1 MSLRSKRTR
10 IYLAIAI
17 VIALGFLV
25 PPSINLN
32 RFRAKLSE
40 SLSRSL
46 GRQVSVQD
54 VRLRLLPLPGFTFR
68 QLRISDDEFSAE
80 PILQTGDENGVA
92 TLRISSLWRG
102 RLEIASVSLTQ
113 ASLNLVRDAS
123 GHWNMERL
131 VNRAAQVPSAP
142 TAKKKPEWRPR
153 FPYIEITESRINFK
167 FGPEKKP
174 FALSDA
180 QFAIWLAAENRWNVR
195 LKAIPLRTDESV
207 TDTGTI
213 RISGSFDRASE
224 FAKTPFHFQFTWEQ
238 PEVNAIAQI
247 VRGHDPGWRGAVDLN
262 AELKGTPADF
272 TARLNVDI
280 EEFRRYDIAR
290 STPFNLHVN
299 CEQRFRSSVLET
311 SAKDQ
316 LDFNCKAPLGSGVL
330 NAQGELHPLGKAPE
344 YSVRLVA
351 SEVPLASLVRMA
363 LHAKST
369 LPSDLNADGILDGS
383 WTIEG
388 SAGSPAIWN
397 GTLTAANAVLR
408 SHGLD
413 HALIFPRTV
422 VVNFEPA
429 QNTSLRV
436 RHTEVTIPYSRA
448 LLQPVALD
456 LGGDATVSAAIDAN
470 GYSVELN
477 GDVNWQRLIQVAQSV
492 GLRPPSVDLRGSGE
506 IDARYSGEWR
516 HFASPTVSAQAQIRT
531 ATVALR
537 GFSEPMHVKGGTF
550 TFDGDSFA
558 ANGLQASF
566 PHAKVELVASVS
578 GSRKCERYL
587 ACNLNFI
594 LQADQLREASLREV
608 LSVPSS
614 GMSLPFFSSGREF
627 EAKWLL
633 EIPSSGTISVQHLS
647 LAKLH
652 AGSAS
657 AQLEVAH
664 GKLLVRRWTA
674 DVFGGKSSG
683 EWAFDFSGKAPAITA
698 EGSLRHVHADEL
710 EDERSEGRPSGYV
723 DVNYRLSMS
732 GDNADALT
740 SSLAG
745 SGNFSW
751 HNGSIQTSAADQPD
765 SSVLSFAV
773 WSGQFA
779 LGKQRVTFESTKM
792 VSPSGMREV
801 SGEIALTRE
810 LNLKLVKSQGAG
822 VLATESNPKPGVARE
837 QAKLDQ
843 SR

>member
-10 IYLAIAI
+10 VYLAIAI

-32 RFRAKLSE
+32 RFRTRLSE

-80 PILQTGDENGVA
+80 PILQTGDEDGVA

-142 TAKKKPEWRPR
+142 TAKKQPEWRPR
-153 FPYIEITESRINFK
+153 FPYIEINESRINFK
-167 FGPEKKP
+167 FGAEKKP

-180 QFAIWLAAENRWNVR
+180 QFALWLAAENRWNVR
-195 LKAIPLRTDESV
+195 LKAVPLRTDESV
-207 TDTGTI
+207 TDTGVI
-213 RISGSFDRASE
+213 KISGSFDRASE

-238 PEVNAIAQI
+238 PEVSAIAQI
-247 VRGHDPGWRGAVDLN
+247 VHGHDPGWRGAVDLN

-272 TARLNVDI
+272 TARLKADI

-299 CEQRFRSSVLET
+299 CEHRFRASVVET

-316 LDFNCKAPLGSGVL
+316 LDFDCKAPLGSGVL
-330 NAQGELHPLGKAPE
+330 NAQGELHPLGKSPQ
-344 YSVRLVA
+344 YSLRLVA
-351 SEVPLASLVRMA
+351 SEVPLASLMRVA

-369 LPSDLNADGILDGS
+369 LPNDLSAEGILDGS

-397 GTLTAANAVLR
+397 GTFTAGNAVLR
-408 SHGLD
+408 SHVLD
-413 HALIFPRTV
+413 RALIFPRNV

-429 QNTSLRV
+429 QNTNLRV

-448 LLQPVALD
+448 VLQPVALD
-456 LGGDATVSAAIDAN
+456 LGGDATLSAFIDAN
-470 GYSVELN
+470 GYSIELN
-477 GDVNWQRLIQVAQSV
+477 GDVNWQRLMQIARCI
-492 GLRPPSVDLRGSGE
+492 GLRAPSVDLRGTGAIE
-506 IDARYSGEWR
+506 ARYSGQWR
-516 HFASPTVSAQAQIRT
+516 YFAPPTVAAQAQIRS
-531 ATVALR
+531 ATVPLR
-537 GFSEPMHVKGGTF
+537 GFSEPLHVRGGTF
-550 TFDGDSFA
+550 AFDSDSFIA
-558 ANGLQASF
+558 EGLQASF
-566 PHAKVELVASVS
+566 PHARLELVASVK
-578 GSRKCERYL
+578 GSRNCERYL
-587 ACNLNFI
+587 ACNLDFT
-594 LQADQLREASLREV
+594 LQADQLREAALREV
-608 LSVPSS
+608 LSVPKS
-614 GMSLPFFSSGREF
+614 GISLPFFNSGRAF

-633 EIPSSGTISVQHLS
+633 DIPSSGTISIQHLT
-647 LAKLH
+647 LPKMH
-652 AGSAS
+652 AGNAN
-657 AQLEVAH
+657 AQLEIAN
-664 GKLLVRRWTA
+664 GKVQVRRWNA

-683 EWAFDFSGKAPAITA
+683 EWAFDFSGKVPLITA
-698 EGSLRHVHADEL
+698 AGSLRRVHVDQL
-710 EDERSEGRPSGYV
+710 ESAHSDGRPTGYV
-723 DVNYRLSMS
+723 DVSYRVSMS
-732 GDNADALT
+732 GNNADALS

-751 HNGSIQTSAADQPD
+751 HNGTIQTSAADSQDP
-765 SSVLSFAV
+765 SVLTFGL
-773 WSGQFA
+773 WSGEFA
-779 LGKQRVTFESTKM
+779 LGKQRVTLESTKM
-792 VSPSGMREV
+792 VSTSGMREV
-801 SGEIALTRE
+801 SGEIALNRE
-810 LNLKLVKSQGAG
+810 LNLRLVKSAGAG
-822 VLATESNPKPGVARE
+822 VLASESNPKPGAARE

>member
-131 VNRAAQVPSAP
+131 VNRAAQVPTAP
-142 TAKKKPEWRPR
+142 TARKKPEWRPR

-180 QFAIWLAAENRWNVR
+180 QFALWLAAENRWNVR

-213 RISGSFDRASE
+213 KISGSFDRASE

-247 VRGHDPGWRGAVDLN
+247 VHGHDPGWRGAVDLN

-272 TARLNVDI
+272 ATRLNADI

-290 STPFNLHVN
+290 STPFNLHIN
-299 CEQRFRSSVLET
+299 CEQRFRANIVET

-316 LDFNCKAPLGSGVL
+316 LDFDCKAPLGSGVL
-330 NAQGELHPLGKAPE
+330 NAQGELHPLGTASE
-344 YSVRLVA
+344 YSARLVA

-369 LPSDLNADGILDGS
+369 LPSDLNADGTLDGS

-388 SAGSPAIWN
+388 SAGSPTIWN
-397 GTLTAANAVLR
+397 GTFTATNAVVR
-408 SHGLD
+408 SHVLE
-413 HALIFPRTV
+413 HALLFPRKV

-429 QNTSLRV
+429 QNTNLTV
-436 RHTEVTIPYSRA
+436 RHAEVTIPYSRA
-448 LLQPVALD
+448 VLEPVALD
-456 LGGDATVSAAIDAN
+456 LGGDATLSAAIDPSE
-470 GYSVELN
+470 YSIELHGN
-477 GDVNWQRLIQVAQSV
+477 VNWQRLTQIARCV
-492 GLRPPSVDLRGSGE
+492 GLHPPSADLRGSGE

-516 HFASPTVSAQAQIRT
+516 HFAAPTVSAQAQIHT

-537 GFSEPMHVKGGTF
+537 GFSEPLHVRGGTF

-558 ANGLQASF
+558 AQGLQASF
-566 PHAKVELVASVS
+566 PHAKLELVASIS
-578 GSRKCERYL
+578 GSHKCERYL
-587 ACNLNFI
+587 ACNLDFT
-594 LQADQLREASLREV
+594 LQADQLREAAVREV

-614 GMSLPFFSSGREF
+614 GMNLPFFSSGRQF

-633 EIPSSGTISVQHLS
+633 DMPSSGTISVQHLS
-647 LAKLH
+647 LAKIH
-652 AGSAS
+652 AGNAS
-657 AQLEVAH
+657 AQLEVAS
-664 GKLLVRRWTA
+664 GTVLVKRWTA

-683 EWAFDFSGKAPAITA
+683 EWAFDFSGKAPAIKA
-698 EGSLRHVHADEL
+698 QGSLRHVHADQL
-710 EDERSEGRPSGYV
+710 EHAPSEDHASGYV

-732 GDNADALT
+732 GSNADALT

-745 SGNFSW
+745 SGNFLW
-751 HNGSIQTSAADQPD
+751 HNGSIPASAADQEAP
-765 SSVLSFAV
+765 SVLSFGL

-792 VSPSGMREV
+792 LSPSGVREV
-801 SGEIALTRE
+801 NGEIALNRA
-810 LNLKLVKSQGAG
+810 LNLRLVKSQGAG
-822 VLATESNPKPGVARE
+822 VLASESSPKPGAARE

>member
-10 IYLAIAI
+10 IYLAIAV

-32 RFRAKLSE
+32 RFRARLSD

-46 GRQVSVQD
+46 GRLVSVQD

-80 PILQTGDENGVA
+80 PILQTGDQNGVA

-113 ASLNLVRDAS
+113 ASLNLVRDAN
-123 GHWNMERL
+123 GHWNVERL

-272 TARLNVDI
+272 MARLNVDI

-436 RHTEVTIPYSRA
+436 RHTELTIPYSRA

-477 GDVNWQRLIQVAQSV
+477 GDVNWQRLIQVSQSV

-537 GFSEPMHVKGGTF
+537 GFSEPLHVKGGTF
-550 TFDGDSFA
+550 TFDGDSFTA
-558 ANGLQASF
+558 EGLQASF
-566 PHAKVELVASVS
+566 PHAKLELLASIK
-578 GSRKCERYL
+578 GSRNCERYL
-587 ACNLNFI
+587 ACKLDFS
-594 LQADQLREASLREV
+594 LQADQLRETALREV
-608 LSVPSS
+608 LLIPSS
-614 GMSLPFFSSGREF
+614 GINLPFFSSGREF

-633 EIPSSGTISVQHLS
+633 EIPSSGTISVQHLT
-647 LAKLH
+647 LPKIH
-652 AGSAS
+652 AGNAS
-657 AQLEVAH
+657 AQLEVAS
-664 GKLLVRRWTA
+664 GKLRVRRWTA

-683 EWAFDFSGKAPAITA
+683 EWAFDFSGKAPVITA
-698 EGSLRHVHADEL
+698 AGSLRRVHADQL
-710 EDERSEGRPSGYV
+710 EGARSEDRPTGTV
-723 DVNYRLSMS
+723 DVNYSLSMA
-732 GDNADALT
+732 GNNAEDFA

-751 HNGSIQTSAADQPD
+751 HNGTIQTSAADREDP
-765 SSVLSFAV
+765 SMLTFGL
-773 WSGQFA
+773 WSGAFA
-779 LGKQRVTFESTKM
+779 LGKQRVTLESTKM
-792 VSPSGMREV
+792 VSTSGVREV
-801 SGEIALTRE
+801 SGEIALNRE
-810 LNLKLVKSQGAG
+810 LNLRVVKNEGAG
-822 VLATESNPKPGVARE
+822 VLASESNPKPGAARE

>member
-1 MSLRSKRTR
+1 M
-10 IYLAIAI
+10 YLAIAI

-32 RFRAKLSE
+32 RFRTKLSE

-80 PILQTGDENGVA
+80 PILQTGGENGVA
-92 TLRISSLWRG
+92 TLRLSSLWRG

-142 TAKKKPEWRPR
+142 TAKKQPEWRPR
-153 FPYIEITESRINFK
+153 FPYIEINESRINFK

-213 RISGSFDRASE
+213 KISGSFDRASE

-247 VRGHDPGWRGAVDLN
+247 VRGHDPGWRGAADLN

-272 TARLNVDI
+272 RAHLTADV

-299 CEQRFRSSVLET
+299 CEQRFRANVVET

-316 LDFNCKAPLGSGVL
+316 LDFDCNAPLGSGVL
-330 NAQGELHPLGKAPE
+330 NAQGQLHPLSKSPQ

-351 SEVPLASLVRMA
+351 SEVPVASLLRAA

-369 LPSDLNADGILDGS
+369 LPNDLSADGIVDGS

-388 SAGSPAIWN
+388 SPGSPAIWN
-397 GTLTAANAVLR
+397 GAFTASNTVLSSR
-408 SHGLD
+408 VLE
-413 HALIFPRTV
+413 HALVFPRRV

-429 QNTSLRV
+429 QNTSLTV
-436 RHTEVTIPYSRA
+436 RHSELMVPYSRA
-448 LLQPVALD
+448 VLEPVRLD
-456 LGGDATVSAAIDAN
+456 LGGDATLSAVLDGN
-470 GYSVELN
+470 GYSLELN
-477 GDVNWQRLIQVAQSV
+477 GDVNWQRLMQVAQSL
-492 GLRPPSVDLRGSGE
+492 GLHPPSADVKGFGE

-516 HFASPTVSAQAQIRT
+516 HFAPPIVTAQAQIRS

-537 GFSEPMHVKGGTF
+537 GFSEPLHVKEGTLS
-550 TFDGDSFA
+550 FDGDSFSA
-558 ANGLQASF
+558 DALEASF
-566 PHAKVELVASVS
+566 PRAKVELVASIK

-587 ACNLNFI
+587 ACDLNFA
-594 LQADQLREASLREV
+594 LQADQLREAAVREV
-608 LSVPSS
+608 LLVPDS
-614 GMSLPFFSSGREF
+614 GVSLPFFNSGREF
-627 EAKWLL
+627 EARWLL
-633 EIPSSGTISVQHLS
+633 DIRSSGTISVQHLT
-647 LAKLH
+647 LPKIH
-652 AGSAS
+652 AGNAS
-657 AQLEVAH
+657 AELEIAA
-664 GKLLVRRWTA
+664 GKLLVNHWAA
-674 DVFGGKSSG
+674 DLFGGKSSG
-683 EWAFDFSGKAPAITA
+683 EWAFDFSGKVPAITA
-698 EGSLRHVHADEL
+698 AGSLRRVRVDQL
-710 EDERSEGRPSGYV
+710 EMERSEDHASGLL

-732 GDNADALT
+732 GNNTDALA

-745 SGNFSW
+745 SGTFSW
-751 HNGSIQTSAADQPD
+751 HNGTIQTAPADRED
-765 SSVLSFAV
+765 SSILSFAS
-773 WSGQFA
+773 WSGEFA
-779 LGKQRVTFESTKM
+779 LRKQRVALENSKM
-792 VSPSGMREV
+792 VSTSGARGV
-801 SGEIALTRE
+801 TGEIALNPE
-810 LNLKLVKSQGAG
+810 LNLRLVKSEATGA
-822 VLATESNPKPGVARE
+822 VAAEVNTKPGTARE